1 MKLVFI
7 CIYFQKKRKARL
19 LHNNF
24 WHTEIAAVKLTE
36 YIQEIAELLKVI
48 WRLPYNSNLY

>member
-36 YIQEIAELLKVI
+36 HIQEIAELLKVI
-48 WRLPYNSNLY
+48 WRLPYYSTL